1 MGIVSSRRFCLRT
14 WLLAAIAVLTVVS
27 APRAQSTSPSH
38 RARLSADLSWLLTR
52 ASATRTRVLVDGSR
66 ASLTDLVTRH
76 RVSVVRW
83 LDNGVVL
90 ALNPQELAALSL
102 DPVVD
107 HLSGDLPVRPSMV
120 VSNGATLADKTRT
133 GGAGLLGLGAVP
145 GVTGAGIVVAVIDS
159 GIAPHPALEGKV
171 IANVSLVTGD
181 PRVTDVFGHGTHVA
195 GIIAGTGAAATR
207 VTTLFNG
214 GIAPGAQL
222 VNVRVLGAD
231 GSGLTSDVIAGIDW
245 VIANRARYNIR
256 VINLSLGHPV
266 TEPALTDPLCQA
278 VARAT
283 AQGIVV
289 VASAGN
295 DGTTADGRTV
305 LGSIV
310 SPGNSPLALTVG
322 ALDTWGTPGRTDDT
336 VATYSSR
343 GPARYDL
350 TVKPDVVAPGN
361 RIISLE
367 ADDATL
373 VRTYPTLHRAGVH
386 GNAYMQ
392 LSGTSMATPI
402 VSGAVALLLQG
413 SPSFGPAQTKL
424 VLQTGA
430 TFVRDGGL
438 MGGGAGSV
446 NIWNSRQL
454 AARTSSLTT
463 LLGLGADGM
472 AFWDAGTLSARLYN
486 GTAIRLLPLLDLT
499 RALLNPA
506 VLRAGDLNLFGVTNP
521 LALTPANRLLWGRI
535 ADWTSA
541 NQIIWGSTI
550 YDMRGQQ
557 IIWGSSY
564 SVQDN
569 QLIWGNTVL
578 TADDP
583 DRR

>member
-1 MGIVSSRRFCLRT
+1 MGIVSSRRFRLRT
-14 WLLAAIAVLTVVS
+14 WLLAAIAVLTAVS
-27 APRAQSTSPSH
+27 APRAQSTSPAH

-52 ASATRTRVLVDGSR
+52 ASAARTRVLVDGSR

-76 RVSVVRW
+76 HVSVVRW
-83 LDNGVVL
+83 LDNGAVL

-159 GIAPHPALEGKV
+159 GIAPHPALAGKV

-195 GIIAGTGAAATR
+195 GIIAGTGDAATR

-295 DGTTADGRTV
+295 DGMTADGRTV

-310 SPGNSPLALTVG
+310 SPGNSPFALTVG
-322 ALDTWGTPGRTDDT
+322 ALDTWGTPGRSDDT

-367 ADDATL
+367 ADDAIAREN
-373 VRTYPTLHRAGVH
+373 VSDVASGRRSRQRVHAAQWHEHGDADRQWRGRASVAGIAVVRAG
-386 GNAYMQ
+386 ADQ
-392 LSGTSMATPI
+392 A
-402 VSGAVALLLQG
+402 
-413 SPSFGPAQTKL
+413 
-424 VLQTGA
+424 
-430 TFVRDGGL
+430 R
-438 MGGGAGSV
+438 
-446 NIWNSRQL
+446 
-454 AARTSSLTT
+454 AA
-463 LLGLGADGM
+463 
-472 AFWDAGTLSARLYN
+472 
-486 GTAIRLLPLLDLT
+486 
-499 RALLNPA
+499 
-506 VLRAGDLNLFGVTNP
+506 
-521 LALTPANRLLWGRI
+521 
-535 ADWTSA
+535 
-541 NQIIWGSTI
+541 
-550 YDMRGQQ
+550 
-557 IIWGSSY
+557 
-564 SVQDN
+564 
-569 QLIWGNTVL
+569 
-578 TADDP
+578 
-583 DRR
+583 DRRDVRAAMAA